1 MKKEML
7 FKSIVAQYCKIKPED
22 IKDELRFRED
32 LGLSSLDFMSM
43 LGELEDEFDLSL
55 DEDKVINI
63 RTIHEALNLINN
75 PEVAG

>member
-1 MKKEML
+1 MKKELL
-7 FKSIVAQYCKIKPED
+7 FKSIVAQYCKISPED
-22 IKDELRFRED
+22 IKDDLRFRED

-43 LGELEDEFDLSL
+43 LGEIEDEFDLSL

-63 RTIHEALNLINN
+63 RTIHEALNLIIN

>member
-1 MKKEML
+1 
-7 FKSIVAQYCKIKPED
+7 
-22 IKDELRFRED
+22 
-32 LGLSSLDFMSM
+32 MSM

-63 RTIHEALNLINN
+63 RTIHEALNLISN